1 MSKAKSLP
9 ERPPWLVPAL
19 VLALAAL
26 FGAVLLPQLGKRLE
40 GQSSPDFSLPVIF
53 GGEPDAR
60 VKLSEQ
66 RGKLV
71 LLDFWA
77 SWCKP
82 CREQA
87 RVLEAVAKNNSKV
100 VVIGINVSDSPA
112 AAQAYLAQAKPP
124 WVVVA
129 DDEDVAARAYDVK
142 TLPTLVAIDRD
153 GRVFAVRRHFVGQ
166 RELTTLLDVLGAN
179 AN

>member
-1 MSKAKSLP
+1 MPKPTSKS
-9 ERPPWLVPAL
+9 ERPAWLVPAL
-19 VLALAAL
+19 VMALAVIVGVVVL
-26 FGAVLLPQLGKRLE
+26 PRLGNRMQGAP
-40 GQSSPDFSLPVIF
+40 SPDFSLPVIF

-87 RVLEAVAKNNSKV
+87 RVIAEVTKKHPDV
-100 VVIGINVSDSPA
+100 VVLGINVSDSEQ
-112 AAQAYLAQAKPP
+112 AAQRYLAQSAPSWLVLGDP
-124 WVVVA
+124 
-129 DDEDVAARAYDVK
+129 EDTAARAYQVT
-142 TLPTLVAIDRD
+142 TLPTLVLVGRD
-153 GRVFAVRRHFVGQ
+153 GRVSAVRRHFVSE
-166 RELTTLLDVLGAN
+166 RELTTLLEVLGGS
-179 AN
+179 